1 MASEQR
7 TVVITGASKGIGKAA
22 AAAFSHAGDRV
33 YNLSR
38 HDPNDENATFVPCD
52 VTDEAQCIE
61 AIETVLKEAGRID
74 VLLLNA
80 GFGISGPVETTELA
94 AAEKQFDVVLF
105 GAVRVLKAA
114 LPALRKSQ
122 GMILFTSSVAGA
134 TPIPYQAFY
143 SAAKAGINS
152 LVMALRN
159 ELKGTGI
166 RVAAVLPGDVKTDF
180 TAAREKNEVNEAL
193 YPNEIKSVAK
203 MEHDEQ
209 NGMPP
214 ERIAKR
220 FLTLS
225 RQKNPKPFCSV
236 GFAYS
241 AVLVLIK
248 LLPARFANWVLGKL
262 YA

>member
-1 MASEQR
+1 MASEPR

-33 YNLSR
+33 FNLSR
-38 HDPNDENATFVPCD
+38 HDPHDKNATFVPCD
-52 VTDEAQCIE
+52 VTDEAQCVR
-61 AIETVLKEAGRID
+61 AIETVLREAGRID

-80 GFGISGPVETTELA
+80 GFGISGPVETTTLEA
-94 AAEKQFDVVLF
+94 AKKQFDVVLF
-105 GAVRVLKAA
+105 GAIRVLKPA
-114 LPALRKSQ
+114 LPALRESK

-143 SAAKAGINS
+143 SAAKAAINS
-152 LVMALRN
+152 VVMALRN
-159 ELKGTGI
+159 ELKGSGI
-166 RVAAVLPGDVKTDF
+166 RVCAVLPGDVKTEF

-193 YPNEIKSVAK
+193 YPNEVRSVQK
-203 MEHDEQ
+203 MERDEQ
-209 NGMPP
+209 HGMPP
-214 ERIAKR
+214 ERIAAR
-220 FLTLS
+220 FLKLS

-241 AVLVLIK
+241 AVLILIRI
-248 LLPARFANWVLGKL
+248 LPNRFANWVLGKL

>member
-1 MASEQR
+1 MASEPR

-38 HDPNDENATFVPCD
+38 HDPSDPNAAFVPCD
-52 VTDEAQCIE
+52 VTDEAQCKE
-61 AIETVLKEAGRID
+61 AIETVLSEAGCID
-74 VLLLNA
+74 VLILNA
-80 GFGISGPVETTELA
+80 GFGISGPVETTAIEA
-94 AAEKQFDVVLF
+94 AQKQFDVALF
-105 GAVRVLKAA
+105 GAIRVLKPA
-114 LPALRKSQ
+114 LPALRKTK
-122 GMILFTSSVAGA
+122 GMILFTSSVAGV

-180 TAAREKNEVNEAL
+180 TAAREKNEANVAL
-193 YPNEIKSVAK
+193 YPNEVRSVQK

-209 NGMPP
+209 HGMPP
-214 ERIAKR
+214 ERIANR
-220 FLTLS
+220 FLKLS
-225 RQKNPKPFCSV
+225 RQRNPKPFCSV

-241 AVLVLIK
+241 AVLVLMK